1 MVESYLIRILIFETL
16 NIITF
21 KPCKLVICS
30 RLQYT
35 YPLQH
40 RPASYK
46 LGLPMLNPHKP
57 FLHLAVAPAPF
68 DNLFSFLFHM
78 FLNTVQTPNRSTH
91 NQLEL
96 ENTET
101 CILSKFEVIA
111 RKFWSYIGIRVLKLI
126 TYFTVISCKSSGTR
140 ALVII
145 GSIFCTYSTILA
157 WA

>member
-16 NIITF
+16 NI

-68 DNLFSFLFHM
+68 DNLFSFLLHM
-78 FLNTVQTPNRSTH
+78 FLNIVQTPNHSTH

-96 ENTET
+96 ENIET
-101 CILSKFEVIA
+101 CNLSKFEVIEILELYWP
-111 RKFWSYIGIRVLKLI
+111 KIFEVNYLFHSYFL
-126 TYFTVISCKSSGTR
+126 
-140 ALVII
+140 
-145 GSIFCTYSTILA
+145 
-157 WA
+157 